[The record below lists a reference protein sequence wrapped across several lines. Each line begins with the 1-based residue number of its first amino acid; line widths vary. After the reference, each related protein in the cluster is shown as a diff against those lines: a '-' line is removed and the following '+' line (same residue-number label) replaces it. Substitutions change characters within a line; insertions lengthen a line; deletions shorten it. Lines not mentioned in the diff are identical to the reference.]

1 MITDHYGFGHLLIG
15 TVITVKGYEHLLINE
30 HRFRTRYMCRRAESA
45 TSSTEAST
53 SRRGRAARRP
63 RSLRRGAAAV
73 DRRAPYQWTLA
84 TRSRSAF
91 IHDGIVNGA
100 RAGCP
105 RSAVVAHVREKMA
118 RRRDG
123 EGRRAKTI
131 GRTSVVVACGDRADT
146 CGQGGSPRVRAS
158 PRFRSCLPPLS
169 PR

>member
-1 MITDHYGFGHLLIG
+1 MNTDFARG
-15 TVITVKGYEHLLINE
+15 
-30 HRFRTRYMCRRAESA
+30 MCRRAESA
-45 TSSTEAST
+45 TSSTEANT

-73 DRRAPYQWTLA
+73 DCRAPYQWTLA

-91 IHDGIVNGA
+91 IHDGRVNGA

-123 EGRRAKTI
+123 EGRRAKTT
-131 GRTSVVVACGDRADT
+131 GRTSVVACGDRADT

-158 PRFRSCLPPLS
+158 PRFRFCLPPLS
-169 PR
+169 PRWIMFRFRTLRRVPACSRRPFWLCHN